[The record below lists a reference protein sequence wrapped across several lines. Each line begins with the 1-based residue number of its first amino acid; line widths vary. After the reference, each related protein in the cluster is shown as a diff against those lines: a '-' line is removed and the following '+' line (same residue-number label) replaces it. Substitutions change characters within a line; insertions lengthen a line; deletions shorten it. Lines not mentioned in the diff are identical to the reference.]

1 MSVEFF
7 HVPGA
12 DVTTAWAISP
22 SGDVVGTG
30 VSGLPSATVFH
41 GYHRD
46 KSGKV
51 TAFDVITAG
60 ALAKNCTS
68 VRGIS
73 PSGEIVG
80 FFQTLTCGGTQPE
93 ARPGAH
99 GFVRAK
105 NGSLDVVDVP
115 FPGTLGT
122 VVFGINPAGD
132 LVGSYLDEAN
142 KTHGFLRHGGS
153 ITKIDVTGA
162 TLTACRG
169 INAKG
174 EIVGRFDSHGFL
186 RRVDG
191 SVEIIDFPGAKST
204 VVAAINPQ
212 ADIVGRFVMDGVT
225 HGFLRKAGSQP
236 VMLDVVSGATDTE
249 PAGISPSGEIVGWV
263 TFTEGGATKT
273 RGFLQTTQ

>member
-7 HVPGA
+7 DVPGA
-12 DVTTAWAISP
+12 DATTAWAVSP

-30 VSGLPSATVFH
+30 VSGPPGATVLH
-41 GYHRD
+41 GYQRD

-51 TAFDVITAG
+51 TAFDVTTAG
-60 ALAKNCTS
+60 PLAENCTS
-68 VRGIS
+68 VRGIT
-73 PSGEIVG
+73 PSGEIAG

-105 NGSLDVVDVP
+105 NGSLEVVDVS

-122 VVFGINPAGD
+122 IVLGINPAGD
-132 LVGSYLDEAN
+132 LVGSYLDADN
-142 KTHGFLRHGGS
+142 KTHGFLRQAGS

-174 EIVGRFDSHGFL
+174 EIVGRFDSHWFL

-191 SVEIIDFPGAKST
+191 TVETIDFPGATST

-212 ADIVGRFVMDGVT
+212 GDIVGPLRHGRRHPRF
-225 HGFLRKAGSQP
+225 LAK
-236 VMLDVVSGATDTE
+236 
-249 PAGISPSGEIVGWV
+249 
-263 TFTEGGATKT
+263 
-273 RGFLQTTQ
+273 